1 MKYPF
6 AALTFALLFVGLSG
20 RAAAPGSK
28 AAFVRLTGQRSA
40 RALLARPLAPAAPVG
55 EVRLALTLPL
65 RNQAALDDLLR
76 RLYDPAD
83 PLFERYL
90 SADEFAARFAPT
102 PGDYAAV
109 ADFARASGLRV
120 VEAAPNRA
128 VVVVAGPARAAEN
141 AFGVRLLPF
150 QARDGFVF
158 RAPDRDPVVP
168 AALAGRLVGVVGL
181 ETGRARRPKSA
192 PVSPGRLPRG
202 IGSGWGGGLTPG
214 DIKAA
219 YNLQSVALTGAG
231 QTLGVYQLDGYRA
244 SDIAAYENAFGLP
257 HVPLENV
264 LVAGA
269 SGTPGVYASEVT
281 LDIELQLA
289 MAPGASKVIVYEAP
303 NDSAGSLACFNRIA
317 SENRAKAISTSWGLP
332 EDQTTDSERAA
343 ENAAFQQMAAQGQTI
358 FDASGDGGAYDDGAT
373 LSVDDPGGQPFMC
386 AVGGTAL
393 TTYGPGGA
401 WLGETTWKEPASQS
415 GGGGGTSRFWP
426 KPSYQSGLGASAAM
440 RDLPDVSLNADPRA
454 AYAIYFNGQW
464 ELQAGTSCA
473 APLWAGLTALI
484 NQRRVANGRSLLGF
498 ANPSLYNLGRSSA
511 YRQVFHDI
519 ADGSDNLF
527 YVAKSGFDD
536 ATGWGTPFGNQ
547 LILALAPT
555 PASLPVASI
564 SVSPSAIFGG
574 QAVTGTVRLTTPA
587 PSVGARVAL
596 SSSRT
601 WVASVPAFVLVPSG
615 ATGKTFNLGT
625 YSVNFNQTTVISA
638 TSGGVART
646 ANLTSYVAATQS
658 LSLSP
663 MSVRGGLQNSLGTVT
678 LTGPAFY
685 NTGAKVLLSSSDA
698 AAASVPASVT
708 VAPGQRTAVFTVTS
722 RLVSGARTATITAT
736 AGGLSK
742 SVGLSVTP

>member
-20 RAAAPGSK
+20 RAAAPSSK

-40 RALLARPLAPAAPVG
+40 RASLARPLAPAASVG

-83 PLFERYL
+83 PLFERFL

-102 PGDYAAV
+102 AADYAAV

-120 VEAAPNRA
+120 VEVAANRA
-128 VVVVAGPARAAEN
+128 ALVVAGPSRAAEN
-141 AFGVRLLPF
+141 AFGVRLLRF
-150 QARDGFVF
+150 QARDGLVF
-158 RAPDRDPVVP
+158 RAPDREPAVP
-168 AALAGRLVGVVGL
+168 AALAGRLAGVVGL
-181 ETGRARRPKSA
+181 ESGGARRPKSRT
-192 PVSPGRLPRG
+192 VRG
-202 IGSGWGGGLTPG
+202 PHSIGSGWGGGLTPG

-219 YNLQSVALTGAG
+219 YNLQNVALTGAG
-231 QTLGVYQLDGYRA
+231 QTLGLYQLDGYRA
-244 SDIAAYENAFGLP
+244 SDITAYENAFGLP
-257 HVPLENV
+257 HAPLENV

-289 MAPGASKVIVYEAP
+289 MAPGAAKIIVYEAP
-303 NDSAGSLACFNRIA
+303 NDSAGSIACFNRIA
-317 SENRAKAISTSWGLP
+317 SENRAKAVSTSWGLP
-332 EDQTTDSERAA
+332 EGQTTDSERAA

-386 AVGGTAL
+386 TVGGTAL

-426 KPSYQSGLGASAAM
+426 KPSYQSGLGASATM

-484 NQRRVANGRSLLGF
+484 NQRRVANGRNLLGF
-498 ANPSLYNLGRSSA
+498 ANPALYTVGRSGT
-511 YRQVFHDI
+511 YRQTFHDI

-555 PASLPVASI
+555 PASLPVASV
-564 SVSPSAIFGG
+564 SVSPSVIYGG
-574 QAVTGTVRLTTPA
+574 QAVTGTVRLTAPA

-638 TSGGVART
+638 TSGGVTRT
-646 ANLTSYVAATQS
+646 ANLTSYVAAAQS

-685 NTGAKVLLSSSDA
+685 NTGTKVLLSSSDA

-708 VAPGQRTAVFTVTS
+708 VAPGQRTAAFTVTS
-722 RLVSGARTATITAT
+722 RPVSAARTATITAT
-736 AGGLSK
+736 AGGASK